1 MSEAVTLFIAFFV
14 SEVSA
19 ISEVSAVC
27 GAKSFRK
34 ALERG
39 TSSTRMTV
47 ILGLPL
53 LLQTTGIMAK
63 IGKIPKQCP
72 SSTENN

>member
-34 ALERG
+34 GYFIYKDDSYSRTPP
-39 TSSTRMTV
+39 TS
-47 ILGLPL
+47 
-53 LLQTTGIMAK
+53 A
-63 IGKIPKQCP
+63 
-72 SSTENN
+72 NNWYYG